1 MLSLIFFY
9 FIVFYYLFFSCS
21 SACLGVNLTE
31 FDIDTVQQTET
42 SSSTHHNHNHN
53 HTASKQL
60 HETISSEV
68 DLTEIDELVKPSKI
82 HVQPLHAQD
91 LLYEST
97 KFEPDAGTLRSW
109 WHNNKFKISFHS
121 SICRVLHKMCALL
134 SSGFV
139 PSLDGNE
146 MINSMWWNDEKI
158 INIFFR
164 LTHSLIDLLMSTIST
179 KENDLLPLIWS
190 GKKSPKQISK
200 KNLVPSLTYIS
211 MIYEMSKKIVTG
223 LVADFIGCACVR
235 VFFSLNG
242 DYWLRFIRE
251 LKLTHSKVYL

>member
-97 KFEPDAGTLRSW
+97 KFEPDAGTLRRW

-121 SICRVLHKMCALL
+121 SICSVLHKMCALL

-158 INIFFR
+158 INISFR

-190 GKKSPKQISK
+190 GKKSSKQISK
-200 KNLVPSLTYIS
+200 KNLVSSLTYIS
-211 MIYEMSKKIVTG
+211 MIYEMSTKIVTG
-223 LVADFIGCACVR
+223 LADDFIGCVCVR
-235 VFFSLNG
+235 VCFS
-242 DYWLRFIRE
+242 
-251 LKLTHSKVYL
+251 